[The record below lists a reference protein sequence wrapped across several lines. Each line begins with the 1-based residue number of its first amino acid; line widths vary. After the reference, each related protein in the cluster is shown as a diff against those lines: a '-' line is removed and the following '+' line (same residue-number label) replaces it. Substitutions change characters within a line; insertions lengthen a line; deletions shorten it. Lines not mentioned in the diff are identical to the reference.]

1 MAGREGESRLPFCL
15 SLIESERRDAAPGVR
30 KACITVLYKPALVEP
45 DIYASCFYTLFS

>member
-15 SLIESERRDAAPGVR
+15 SLIESERHDAAPGFR
-30 KACITVLYKPALVEP
+30 KACVTVLYKPALVEP